1 MDVSLARGA
10 VAAVAIV
17 AFVIVAYLGVVLMA
31 WQELRCIHN
40 QQQRHN
46 GELERLELAHKSIEQ
61 GIELIEGNITKCVG
75 DEVRSQE
82 EKLTNLQEALEKN
95 EQEAKE
101 VRQRLDECQ
110 LEVVIGREIVRKLTN
125 FNWLKSRK

>member
-1 MDVSLARGA
+1 MDVSLARVA

-95 EQEAKE
+95 EQEAKD
-101 VRQRLDECQ
+101 VRPRLDECQ

>member
-1 MDVSLARGA
+1 M
-10 VAAVAIV
+10 AIV

-61 GIELIEGNITKCVG
+61 GIELIESNITKCVG

-82 EKLTNLQEALEKN
+82 EKLTNLQGSSENLMLIWRGLKKLWA
-95 EQEAKE
+95 
-101 VRQRLDECQ
+101 
-110 LEVVIGREIVRKLTN
+110 RKR
-125 FNWLKSRK
+125 LKSHRTVRWR